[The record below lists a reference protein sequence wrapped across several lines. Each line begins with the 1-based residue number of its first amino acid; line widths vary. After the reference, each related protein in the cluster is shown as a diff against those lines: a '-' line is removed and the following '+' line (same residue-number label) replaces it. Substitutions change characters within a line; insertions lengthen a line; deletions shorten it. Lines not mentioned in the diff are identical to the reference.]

1 MLKLNVFPL
10 NSIVF
15 FRVDILEFALRFIGI
30 EAMILV
36 AKTPFTNVLLFI
48 LFIRN
53 SFFIHIED
61 ITIYI
66 RNECV
71 EKFYK

>member
-1 MLKLNVFPL
+1 MHFHLIQSF
-10 NSIVF
+10 F
-15 FRVDILEFALRFIGI
+15 FRADILEFALRFIGI

-48 LFIRN
+48 LLIRN